1 MLQKCL
7 NAMGLLFRAA
17 WQRRWLVAAGM
28 MLLFLSG
35 STGLVM
41 GIIAERGRIPEKIDD
56 HATRLMERYLG
67 RSAKARIDHLRKA
80 TAFHELQIDR
90 MRVGRAWALAE
101 VGRFIVFS
109 SRLGRLGYVSTN
121 PTGTDPDNHIASL
134 DLDTPMR
141 LNELRQSAIGGN
153 ELFEIAQFRTTDLL
167 SVATGGD
174 RWDLYASH
182 LRFEGT
188 CFRMVVSRVPLKTT
202 DDGVVADQH
211 DWTQVFQT
219 RDCVKPKE
227 KGAYFLGEELGG
239 RLVQLDKD
247 RIALTIGDFQFDG
260 VYSDTAYA
268 QDPNSDLGKVHEI
281 NVATGQ
287 SRIIASGLRNPQ
299 GLVRSRSGD
308 LWETEHGPQGGDEV
322 NLIRENVN
330 YGWPAHTYGMKYGGK
345 PEDWP
350 VIAGLKSSG
359 PYELP
364 RYAFVPSIGI
374 SQLIEPDPR
383 QFPRWGQHLLVGS
396 LRANSLY
403 LLRLEGD
410 RVAYSEPIPFYKKR
424 LRDLISLADGRVA
437 VSTDDGDIYLIG
449 NADLAKEVP
458 HPDLL
463 AGLDKFG
470 ASQVDELV
478 GWSKN
483 PNAIAFGEHCS
494 SCHST
499 SGKTLV
505 GPPLDGIIGRRVGSV
520 DGYSYSSALAGQS
533 DVWTKA
539 RLAEFLS
546 DPQSVYPGTAMPFPN
561 TEDGQI
567 DGIIKYLGTKKQ
579 VHPNVAAGPP

>member
-1 MLQKCL
+1 VKLPI
-7 NAMGLLFRAA
+7 GVV
-17 WQRRWLVAAGM
+17 WQRKWLIAAAM
-28 MLLFLSG
+28 TLLLLSG
-35 STGLVM
+35 FTGLVT
-41 GIIAERGRIPEKIDD
+41 GIVAEQRHIPEKIDD
-56 HATRLMERYLG
+56 YSTRLVENYLG
-67 RSAKARIDHLRKA
+67 HPAEARIDHLRKA

-90 MRVGRAWALAE
+90 MPVGRAWALAE

-134 DLDTPMR
+134 DLNIPMR
-141 LNELRQSAIGGN
+141 LKELRQSAIGRN
-153 ELFEIAQFRTTDLL
+153 ELFEISQFRTTDLL
-167 SVATGGD
+167 SVPTGD
-174 RWDLYASH
+174 NRWDLYASY
-182 LRFEGT
+182 LRFEDT
-188 CFRMVVSRVPLKTT
+188 CFRMVVSRMPLKTT
-202 DDGVVADQH
+202 ADGVVADHH
-211 DWTQVFQT
+211 DWKQVFQT
-219 RDCVKPKE
+219 RDCVKPKD
-227 KGAYFLGEELGG
+227 KGIYFLGDESGG

-247 RIALTIGDFQFDG
+247 RIALTIGDFQFNG

-268 QDPNSDLGKVHEI
+268 QDPNSDLGKILEI
-281 NVATGQ
+281 NVATRQ

-322 NLIRENVN
+322 NLIRENLN
-330 YGWPAHTYGMKYGGK
+330 YGWPAQTYGMKYGGK

-350 VIAGLKSSG
+350 IIASLKSSG

-364 RYAFVPSIGI
+364 RFAFVPSIGI

-383 QFPRWGQHLLVGS
+383 QFPRWGHHLLVGA

-410 RVAYSEPIPFYKKR
+410 RVAYSEPIPFYGKR
-424 LRDLISLADGRVA
+424 LRDLISLTDGRVA
-437 VSTDDGDIYLIG
+437 VATDDGDIDLIG
-449 NADLAKEVP
+449 NADLAKEVS

-470 ASQVDELV
+470 PSDVNELV
-478 GWSKN
+478 SWSN
-483 PNAIAFGEHCS
+483 PSAAAFCEHCS

-499 SGKTLV
+499 SDKTLV

-520 DGYSYSSALAGQS
+520 DGYAYSSALAGQS
-533 DVWTKA
+533 NIWTKA

-546 DPQSVYPGTAMPFPN
+546 DPQSVYPGTAMPSPN

-567 DGIIKYLGTKKQ
+567 DGIIKYLGTKERVLSK
-579 VHPNVAAGPP
+579 VAAGPP